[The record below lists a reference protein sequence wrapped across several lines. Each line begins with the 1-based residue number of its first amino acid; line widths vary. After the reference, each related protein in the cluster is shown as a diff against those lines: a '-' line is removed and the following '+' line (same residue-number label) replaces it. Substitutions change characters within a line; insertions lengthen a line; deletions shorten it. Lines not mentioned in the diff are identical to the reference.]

1 MQQNSHMIIKNLLN
15 TGIRHGNPDVLQTGY
30 SVSYTLHMIQLVGLT
45 SPHFYV
51 RPKS

>member
-15 TGIRHGNPDVLQTGY
+15 TSIKHGNPDVLQTEY
-30 SVSYTLHMIQLVGLT
+30 SVSYTRHMIKVVGLT
-45 SPHFYV
+45 SQHLYE